1 MFQRFLTVFFA
12 ALLIFTGCSETADQK
27 PIDPSKPAVEL
38 NQKDYDIVLEFPAER
53 YPETAAHIQDAIKKG
68 HSDICTI
75 DRDRAEE
82 NREKSLKGIP
92 TKEGFDRDEWPM
104 AFCREG
110 GKGAHVS
117 YIDPSD
123 NRGAGAWVSRE
134 VNGYKDGTRVKFV
147 VKAEG
152 KVPEEAVPLK
162 GEQSE
167 EADEETFEDKNCSD
181 FKTQKE
187 AKEYLLPGDPH
198 RLDPDQD
205 GIPCE
210 HLPAR

>member
-1 MFQRFLTVFFA
+1 
-12 ALLIFTGCSETADQK
+12 
-27 PIDPSKPAVEL
+27 
-38 NQKDYDIVLEFPAER
+38 
-53 YPETAAHIQDAIKKG
+53 
-68 HSDICTI
+68 
-75 DRDRAEE
+75 
-82 NREKSLKGIP
+82 
-92 TKEGFDRDEWPM
+92 M

-205 GIPCE
+205 GSHVNIYRPVRNAAYWKLLGTSPLSDQKSFRSQYCFAGIRSGDE
-210 HLPAR
+210 ESIKERMFHLFR